1 MKNMKIKISL
11 ILLSYLIL
19 IMLIVISYV
28 SIIPNENV
36 VILEN
41 NSPSIVVEKN
51 DILNQENSIYEI
63 LEKKKKDKTLEDLI
77 DLELS
82 KKQNEVKSQKIDLK
96 QSKYKIQF
104 ASFKEK
110 KKSINASK
118 KLEEEVLK
126 NTKLSLTIKKKILDD
141 KSIYYR
147 IITENN
153 FNFEDAENICKKVL
167 RQKYQCLIIKDNN

>member
-1 MKNMKIKISL
+1 MKSMKIKISL
-11 ILLSYLIL
+11 IFLSYLIL

-28 SIIPNENV
+28 SIIPNENI

-41 NSPSIVVEKN
+41 KSPSIIVEKN
-51 DILNQENSIYEI
+51 DVVDQENSVYEI
-63 LEKKKKDKTLEDLI
+63 LEKDTKSKTLEDLI

-82 KKQNEVKSQKIDLK
+82 KNQSEIKFQKGDLK
-96 QSKYKIQF
+96 KDQYKIQF

-110 KKSINASK
+110 KKSINVSK

-141 KSIYYR
+141 KSVYYR
-147 IITENN
+147 IITENKLN
-153 FNFEDAENICKKVL
+153 FKDAENICKKVL
-167 RQKYQCLIIKDNN
+167 KQKYQCLIIKDNK